1 MQAGVFTRQHPRG
14 FTAVQGCS
22 SACAAVCWATGEG
35 VRRGRPIMTVFK
47 VLSCLENIQLSW
59 KPPKRAHWTDEKAEA
74 QGGQVKGPLPG
85 GGEPQA
91 GRGRRHCRQ
100 GIQQE
105 PRHRSRTGHVLG
117 RCLWGVEGLPGAVLG
132 SARTGRLR
140 TACEGCESQGN
151 GLGLRLRD
159 NRESLKVSGDGIE
172 RLRDVVSRLI
182 RATPVKQVKE

>member
-1 MQAGVFTRQHPRG
+1 
-14 FTAVQGCS
+14 
-22 SACAAVCWATGEG
+22 
-35 VRRGRPIMTVFK
+35 MTVFK
-47 VLSCLENIQLSW
+47 VLSCLENTQLLW
-59 KPPKRAHWTDEKAEA
+59 KPPKRAHWTHGKAEA

-105 PRHRSRTGHVLG
+105 PRHQGKTGHVWG
-117 RCLWGVEGLPGAVLG
+117 RCLWGVEGLPGAMLG
-132 SARTGRLR
+132 SARTRRPR

-151 GLGLRLRD
+151 GLGLRLGD

-172 RLRDVVSRLI
+172 RLRDVISEDLSRQLL
-182 RATPVKQVKE
+182 